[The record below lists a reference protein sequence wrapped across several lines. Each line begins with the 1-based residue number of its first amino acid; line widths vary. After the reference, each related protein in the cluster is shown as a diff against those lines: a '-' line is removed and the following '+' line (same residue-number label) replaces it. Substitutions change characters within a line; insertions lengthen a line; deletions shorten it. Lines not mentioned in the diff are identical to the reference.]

1 MFRMMKKAV
10 LSAAAAAVF
19 SLAPAVLPEALLTP
33 VSAEAEVPEEIFQW
47 VQSTAR
53 QNYYFNRQEMAFGV
67 REDGTIDTKQLIVPT
82 LRTYDD
88 VMIRDVTAKRRW
100 KGESMEGYRDL
111 AGCAE
116 YLKFDLSSGTVTVT
130 RHDDLDSGWGILS
143 SDTEPETVKL
153 SELSEKD
160 VDGIFYRAILDFAK
174 KHREEIIAQT
184 NGVYRPEE
192 EQQEKKEA
200 KEAKPGHK
208 AHKSSKRQRH
218 QEKKSQQQKAAAS
231 ETAASETAGE
241 QS

>member
-1 MFRMMKKAV
+1 MYRMMKRAV
-10 LSAAAAAVF
+10 LGVAAAAVF

-33 VSAEAEVPEEIFQW
+33 VSAETEVPEEIFQW

-53 QNYYFNRQEMAFGV
+53 QNYYFNRQKMAFAV
-67 REDGTIDTKQLIVPT
+67 RDDGTIDTKQLIVPT

-100 KGESMEGYRDL
+100 NGEKTDGYQDL

-116 YLKFDLSSGTVTVT
+116 YLQFDLSAGTVTVT

-143 SDTEPETVKL
+143 SETEPETVKL

-160 VDGIFYRAILDFAK
+160 VDGIFYRAILDFAQ

-184 NGVYRPEE
+184 DGVYRPEE
-192 EQQEKKEA
+192 EKKETKEA

-218 QEKKSQQQKAAAS
+218 QEKKNQQQKAAAS
-231 ETAASETAGE
+231 ETAGE
-241 QS
+241 QP